1 MGRLQ
6 AAPRGELATR
16 DQTLP
21 ISVPRAVA
29 VVVQLNLVLVTTP
42 VSRGR
47 RTNPS
52 RCVRM
57 SRLAWTGSFFGQ
69 KNWQGPPV

>member
-16 DQTLP
+16 DQTLS

-29 VVVQLNLVLVTTP
+29 VVVQLNLALVTLA
-42 VSRGR
+42 SRGR